1 MGIKV
6 HQASG
11 LTATMRAPGAVKGA
25 SLTHAELDSNFNS
38 MWPIG
43 SIYINVSSN
52 KNPKELMGFGE
63 WESFGETQILVG
75 HNDSPAGFDTT
86 DSPNQDPKL
95 AGDGSKDN
103 QLSKEIKTIVAAN
116 GELGIEFYSKHN
128 FSKGQRVT
136 ISGIVKT
143 SGTYSDRA
151 GSEVTL
157 TGGNERTIGGTTY
170 LIDPNGEKEILHL
183 GNTSYNCPN
192 KAITVRYVMPPPAG
206 SGINGGI
213 PGPSGTKTKLPKD
226 GTVTFFGTSFNSSPV
241 GSSGYNTKRM
251 GTGGFY
257 SHALSAL
264 EIPEHKH
271 RANWVIDSTATNFA
285 PGASGYDNTGAS
297 AISAGYSYTVEGSRR
312 DNPYPQSG
320 DTITIRYANQNAVF
334 QEFFPPITVTY
345 SQLVGSI
352 GRERT
357 GGEVVQQTVTIPG
370 NEDLSARKPFP
381 PIPSSSGDPFKTSAT
396 IFSKDA
402 IDEAEGYQGVQTT
415 ASVHNNMMPFITG
428 YFWRRKA

>member
-151 GSEVTL
+151 GGEVTL

-170 LIDPNGEKEILHL
+170 VIDPNGEKEILHL

-257 SHALSAL
+257 SHALSEL

-271 RANWVIDSTATNFA
+271 IANWIVDSTDTNFA
-285 PGASGYDNTGAS
+285 PGDSGYDDTGATTTQ
-297 AISAGYSYTVEGSRR
+297 AQYAGFTTGGNRA
-312 DNPYPQSG
+312 DPYG
-320 DTITIRYANQNAVF
+320 GTITIRYADRNATF
-334 QEFFPPITVTY
+334 QEFFPPITIQLPATY
-345 SQLVGSI
+345 QG
-352 GRERT
+352 GT
-357 GGEVVQQTVTIPG
+357 GLTRFGGTVVPGGTVTIPG
-370 NEDLSARKPFP
+370 SSDGSARKPFP
-381 PIPSSSGDPFKTSAT
+381 PIPSGGGAEFKTSAT
-396 IFSKDA
+396 IFDKGKVDA
-402 IDEAEGYQGVQTT
+402 EEGYDGVQTT
-415 ASVHNNMMPFITG
+415 GAIHNNMMPFITG